1 MVIGMK
7 VKIVCGKDKYE
18 KLKNELE
25 LRGIDVVEESS
36 LVLMDLESENNQI
49 RIQTKTNIEIVSVM
63 DIVAIESF
71 DHYIYVYVNDKELI
85 TRTPLR
91 QMKSSLDDKF
101 IQINQSVI
109 INKKCITKIKNAF
122 NYRFIVFMSNG
133 KEFTVTKTYYY
144 KFIEDLNL

>member
-1 MVIGMK
+1 MYMK
-7 VKIVCGKDKYE
+7 VKIVCEKDKYE
-18 KLKNELE
+18 KLKIELE
-25 LRGIDVVEESS
+25 AKGIEVVEESN
-36 LVLMDLESENNQI
+36 LVLMDLESHNNRI
-49 RIQTKTNIEIVSVM
+49 RIQTKTDIEIVNAL

-71 DHYIYVYVNDKELI
+71 DHDIFVYVKDKELV

-91 QMKSSLDDKF
+91 EMKKMLDDSF

-109 INKKCITKIKNAF
+109 INKKCIKKIKNAF